1 MGARASRVDSVVMG
15 LRDRREERQERREER
30 RGGGNTTYRMR
41 EKLFSI
47 GDDYWIEDEQGQRVL
62 KVDGKAL
69 RIRKTLVLEDTSG
82 RELLKI
88 KERMVSIRD
97 AMTIENAEGDTV
109 ATIKKAMI
117 SPLRERYK
125 VDVEGGEGLDV
136 QGNIV
141 DHEYEIERDGHK
153 IAEVS
158 KKWFRIADTYG
169 VEVAAGEDP
178 VLLVAIA
185 VVVDS
190 MSHDVG

>member
-1 MGARASRVDSVVMG
+1 MGGPGPWVDSGAMG
-15 LRDRREERQERREER
+15 LRDRRQERREER
-30 RGGGNTTYRMR
+30 RGGGATTYRMR
-41 EKLFSI
+41 EKLFAI
-47 GDDYWIEDEQGQRVL
+47 GDDYWIEDEQGNRVY

-69 RIRKTLVLEDTSG
+69 RIRKTLILEDTSG
-82 RELLKI
+82 QELLKI

-97 AMTIENAEGDTV
+97 AMTIENADGDTI

-125 VDVEGGEGLDV
+125 VDVDGGEGLDV

-141 DHEYEIERDGHK
+141 DHEYEIERDGK
-153 IAEVS
+153 KVAEVS

-169 VEVAAGEDP
+169 VEIAPGENP
-178 VLLVAIA
+178 AFVLAVA

>member
-1 MGARASRVDSVVMG
+1 
-15 LRDRREERQERREER
+15 
-30 RGGGNTTYRMR
+30 MR

-62 KVDGKAL
+62 KVNGKAL
-69 RIRKTLVLEDTSG
+69 RVRETLVIEDPSG

-88 KERMVSIRD
+88 QERMLSIRD
-97 AMTIENAEGDTV
+97 AMTIEDADGGTV
-109 ATIKKAMI
+109 ATVKKAMI
-117 SPLRERYK
+117 SPLRDRYK
-125 VDVEGGEGLDV
+125 VDVAGGEALDV

-153 IAEVS
+153 VAEVS

-178 VLLVAIA
+178 VLALAIA

-190 MSHDVG
+190 LSHDVG